1 MRRDHS
7 WFCAACD
14 EKNIGLVFPVCQL
27 CGNTK
32 SGDGLD
38 GVAALQQ
45 SFNRV
50 RHRLQNFLIT
60 EGAERDANNGH
71 EDYVVRDRM
80 IELVSNRRDD
90 IMRNEQALRAQEE
103 QERLE
108 EEKRS
113 KMTKSLLLTGDN
125 RGSLGIQFEFSH
137 HGSLKLKSAKSESV
151 KDATA
156 MIDFE
161 NTASSRQQK
170 SAATDK
176 LPALGGTSRAPST
189 GMSGSPSRSFS
200 AGAMGTGAFNASE
213 NLTARLEARQQGHK
227 TRKRLKVTFF
237 DCKEMYLFHF

>member
-1 MRRDHS
+1 
-7 WFCAACD
+7 
-14 EKNIGLVFPVCQL
+14 
-27 CGNTK
+27 
-32 SGDGLD
+32 
-38 GVAALQQ
+38 
-45 SFNRV
+45 
-50 RHRLQNFLIT
+50 
-60 EGAERDANNGH
+60 
-71 EDYVVRDRM
+71 
-80 IELVSNRRDD
+80 
-90 IMRNEQALRAQEE
+90 MRNEQALRAQEE
-103 QERLE
+103 QERLD

-237 DCKEMYLFHF
+237 DCKEMYLFHFWTWLDNCCSQGLSLQKSKEPEQPAFSVTDILDNPNFRKSFQISNDLLHDLNQSVSVWFSCSVLDYSEQERTRNH